1 MRTYGRYSGWP
12 RWGTGWTERRLF
24 CSEWVVALEALFDR
38 IGRLLREA
46 NLDDIRDIE
55 PYTVGRVEPRLGEY
69 DAIALK
75 IHSARSA
82 VHIVP
87 VARFVPRPPGLARIR
102 VARRD
107 AFPWGDLAGGRV
119 DVTNGKKRRLLLRSF
134 QDDQEYWY
142 LFNPYRY
149 RIWPLTRESLEVT
162 LRELLL

>member
-1 MRTYGRYSGWP
+1 MLTYVRYSGWP
-12 RWGTGWTERRLF
+12 RWGTGFTERRTL
-24 CSEWVVALEALFDR
+24 CSEWVLALEALFDR
-38 IGRLLREA
+38 IGCLLRESK
-46 NLDDIRDIE
+46 LDDVREIE

-69 DAIALK
+69 DANALK

-82 VHIVP
+82 IYIYP

-107 AFPWGDLAGGRV
+107 VFPWGDLAGGRV
-119 DVTNGKKRRLLLRSF
+119 DMTNGKRRRLLLRSI
-134 QDDQEYWY
+134 QEGQEYWY

-162 LRELLL
+162 LRELL